1 MTNRLTHKILL
12 AAGIGMG
19 TLLAAT
25 GAQAQTT
32 VTVNPWYNNITVGAP
47 LTHGV
52 YGQIVLGDSRVS
64 PPVYYNDPRIIT
76 RTGYINQPVYLYV
89 PDAHR
94 KDWKRYCKDYKSCN
108 RPVYFVNANSP
119 RAKALK
125 KNNGNA
131 YGHYGKGKYYNGN
144 ANLDPRGQPVRL
156 KDRDDDR
163 RWHRD
168 DDKRRWDRRDGER
181 GHQGKGNNGK
191 GNGKGRD

>member
-1 MTNRLTHKILL
+1 MLNRKMYKALL
-12 AAGIGMG
+12 GMALALG
-19 TLLAAT
+19 GLAAT
-25 GAQAQTT
+25 GAAQAQ
-32 VTVNPWYNNITVGAP
+32 VAVSVNPWYNNITVGAP

-52 YGQIVLGDSRVS
+52 YGQIVIGDGRVA
-64 PPVYYNDPRIIT
+64 PPVYYSSPRVIT
-76 RTGYINQPVYLYV
+76 RTRYVNEPIYLYV
-89 PDAHR
+89 PDVHR
-94 KDWKRYCKDYKSCN
+94 KDWKRYCKRYDSCN

-119 RAKALK
+119 RAKAK
-125 KNNGNA
+125 SGNNGNA